1 METMAVTGGAAGR
14 ARFLGGALCSHTGP
28 QAPCSLCYHCIDIAR
43 TFEGGVPRC
52 HFAVGPR
59 NVVAGPDSKNSKKES
74 REEG

>member
-14 ARFLGGALCSHTGP
+14 AGFLGGALCSHTGP
-28 QAPCSLCYHCIDIAR
+28 QAPCSLCCHCIDIAS
-43 TFEGGVPRC
+43 C

-59 NVVAGPDSKNSKKES
+59 NVAAGPDSTNSKKES